1 MKIFLDTGDIEAI
14 KKAYKTGLI
23 DGVTTNP
30 TMIAKTG
37 KKFMDVVKEICD
49 IVPGPV
55 SAEPVGETTEDLIVK
70 AEEIASIAKDVDA
83 IILTHSHL
91 DHSGAVPIFHIT
103 NDTPVYGTQPT
114 FDLTELL
121 ITDFIHLSG
130 YYLPYEFIDLQS
142 MNACCRDIG
151 YRNPTRVKSM
161 VFLCQLVEYQ
171 LFCQVPNFQFLS
183 PT

>member
-1 MKIFLDTGDIEAI
+1 MQTPESRVIIDCGVNVASDKDAYPHLEVPEFNIQELDA
-14 KKAYKTGLI
+14 
-23 DGVTTNP
+23 V
-30 TMIAKTG
+30 
-37 KKFMDVVKEICD
+37 
-49 IVPGPV
+49 
-55 SAEPVGETTEDLIVK
+55 
-70 AEEIASIAKDVDA
+70 
-83 IILTHSHL
+83 IITHSHL

-161 VFLCQLVEYQ
+161 KCRHGFHL
-171 LFCQVPNFQFLS
+171 
-183 PT
+183 